1 VLERIYQPIKKE
13 LKELEKNFSSII
25 RTDVSIIKDIFSYV
39 VSVKGK
45 RLRPVLLL
53 LCSGLKGKPTETSI
67 QTAIIVELLHSAT
80 LIHDDVVDN
89 SNLRRGNPSVNSVWE
104 NKISVLIGDYLF
116 AHIFGSLVD
125 LNDPRLIKI
134 IADVTSQMSQGELLQ
149 MERAQDFQMN
159 EETYMKLISRKTA
172 SLLAA
177 TCQIGA
183 ITSSE
188 NNDTEHIEN
197 MKTFGE
203 NLGIAF
209 QIKDDL
215 LDFYGTQENLGKP
228 IGKDLIENI
237 ITLPVMFSLKNT
249 DKNTHKK
256 ILSILENGKENE
268 IQIIIEFVKKSGG
281 LEYAEKKANFYIK
294 SALDCLDKY
303 PSSQY
308 KESLILLSE
317 YITARNK

>member
-1 VLERIYQPIKKE
+1 VLEKICLPIEKE
-13 LKELEKNFSSII
+13 LKELETIFSSVVK
-25 RTDVSIIKDIFSYV
+25 TDVKLIKDIFSYV
-39 VSVKGK
+39 VSIKGK
-45 RLRPVLLL
+45 RLRPILLL
-53 LCSGLKGKPTETSI
+53 LCSGLKGKPTDKSI

-89 SNLRRGNPSVNSVWE
+89 SHLRRGNPSVNSIWE
-104 NKISVLIGDYLF
+104 NRISVLIGDYLF

-125 LNDPRLIKI
+125 MNDNRLIKI
-134 IADVTSQMSQGELLQ
+134 ISEVTSQMSQGEMLQ
-149 MERAQDFQMN
+149 MERAHDFQMD
-159 EETYMKLISRKTA
+159 EETYMKLISNKTA

-183 ITSSE
+183 ITSSVD
-188 NNDTEHIEN
+188 NDPEHIEN
-197 MKTFGE
+197 MRNFGE

-215 LDFYGTQENLGKP
+215 LDFYGKQEDLGKP

-249 DKNTHKK
+249 DQENRKK
-256 ILSILENGKENE
+256 ILSIMEKSNEDELET
-268 IQIIIEFVKKSGG
+268 IIEFVKNSGG
-281 LEYAEKKANFYIK
+281 LEYAEQKADSYIK
-294 SALDCLDKY
+294 SALKRLDDY

-317 YITARNK
+317 YITSRNK

>member
-1 VLERIYQPIKKE
+1 VLEKICLPIEKE
-13 LKELEKNFSSII
+13 LKQLEQKFSSII
-25 RTDVSIIKDIFSYV
+25 DSDVKLIKDIFSYV
-39 VSVKGK
+39 VAIKGK
-45 RLRPVLLL
+45 RLRPILLL
-53 LCSGLKGKPTETSI
+53 LCSGLKGKPTDISL
-67 QTAIIVELLHSAT
+67 QTAIIIELLHSAT

-89 SNLRRGNPSVNSVWE
+89 SNLRRGNPSINSIWE

-116 AHIFGSLVD
+116 AHIFGSLVGMQD
-125 LNDPRLIKI
+125 NRLIKI
-134 IADVTSQMSQGELLQ
+134 ISDVTSQMSQGELLQ
-149 MERAQDFQMN
+149 MERAQDFQMDEN
-159 EETYMKLISRKTA
+159 TYMKLISRKTA

-183 ITSSE
+183 MTSSVD
-188 NNDTEHIEN
+188 NDPGHIEN
-197 MKTFGE
+197 MRMFGE

-215 LDFYGTQENLGKP
+215 LDFYGTQKDLGKP

-249 DKNTHKK
+249 DQNTRKR
-256 ILSILENGKENE
+256 IFSILENNSEHE
-268 IQIIIEFVKKSGG
+268 MSTIIKFVKKSGG
-281 LEYAEKKANFYIK
+281 LEYAEEKANYYIK
-294 SALDCLDKY
+294 NALDCLDKY
-303 PSSQY
+303 PSSQH